1 MAEQLLKFVLMADPS
16 AAGEELAQASLT
28 AEELSEL
35 LDKRALALQKVV
47 KATAHDTL
55 EHLSMQA
62 TLAAGLE
69 SSAVE
74 AVNESKHLVSGCLRL
89 KRELRGIDLM
99 TRRAQQLRK
108 SVQLLEREVEALQ

>member
-1 MAEQLLKFVLMADPS
+1 MAEAPEQPQDVQRTAMTAEQL
-16 AAGEELAQASLT
+16 
-28 AEELSEL
+28 SEV
-35 LDKRALALQKVV
+35 LDKRALSLQKTV

-62 TLAAGLE
+62 ILAAGLQD
-69 SSAVE
+69 SAKQMVD
-74 AVNESKHLVSGCLRL
+74 ESKHLVAGCLRL

-108 SVQLLEREVEALQ
+108 SVQLLEKELESIH

>member
-1 MAEQLLKFVLMADPS
+1 MADPTS
-16 AAGEELAQASLT
+16 DDAAQAGLT

-35 LDKRALALQKVV
+35 LDKRALSLQKTV

-62 TLAAGLE
+62 ALATGLE
-69 SSAVE
+69 SSAIDM
-74 AVNESKHLVSGCLRL
+74 VNESKRLVAGCLRL
-89 KRELRGIDLM
+89 KRELRGIDLL

-108 SVQLLEREVEALQ
+108 SVQLLEKEVEAL

>member
-1 MAEQLLKFVLMADPS
+1 MEELSGSADN
-16 AAGEELAQASLT
+16 LAQASLT

-35 LDKRALALQKVV
+35 LDKKALSLQKTV

-55 EHLSMQA
+55 EHLSLQA

-69 SSAVE
+69 NSAVDM
-74 AVNESKHLVSGCLRL
+74 VNESKRLVSGCLRL

-108 SVQLLEREVEALQ
+108 SVQLLEKELEALQ